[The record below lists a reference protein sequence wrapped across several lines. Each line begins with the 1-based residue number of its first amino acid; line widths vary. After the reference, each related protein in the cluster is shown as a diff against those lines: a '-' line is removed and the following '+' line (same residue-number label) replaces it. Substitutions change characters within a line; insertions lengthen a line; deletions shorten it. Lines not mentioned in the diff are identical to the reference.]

1 MVRPVRKSAQA
12 DSQACSDRYMYGL
25 LGRERSLN
33 GVKWGEYMNFSPLPP
48 ESPLEKCSSR
58 GEAPMFQKMQRD
70 GQVETQSKEHINVR
84 VTEGMPDDPAECSK
98 QNGHQILYLKRKAW
112 LSVWHGTSRKRWESE
127 KVPCVRTGAST
138 HHGSLRVHA
147 KWWDIHRQARK
158 NYWWVMSLQKT
169 KQVENNVITNSRKSK
184 RLY

>member
-1 MVRPVRKSAQA
+1 MRPVRKSAQA

-84 VTEGMPDDPAECSK
+84 VTEGGPNCKMKVRLRGKGDPRAVSGWPFAHVTALTQSGSWGTWGGTHPLPRRHRAQPQPDERVETGNRRGRRAEAA
-98 QNGHQILYLKRKAW
+98 QQ
-112 LSVWHGTSRKRWESE
+112 
-127 KVPCVRTGAST
+127 
-138 HHGSLRVHA
+138 LRA
-147 KWWDIHRQARK
+147 A
-158 NYWWVMSLQKT
+158 
-169 KQVENNVITNSRKSK
+169 
-184 RLY
+184 